1 MSNKQDFTPTF
12 SGSAV
17 LESLLTA
24 FYAGDTAAV
33 SALLSPDV
41 TVHQSDNLPYSG
53 EWQGVIGFFDMA
65 TIIGTNFELENL
77 SRRIIEQ
84 GNEAVLFL
92 DLKFTSRK
100 TGKVGYTTNL
110 EWYTFEDGKIAD
122 INVYYKDAVLI
133 AALND
138 Q

>member
-1 MSNKQDFTPTF
+1 MSHNPNSNQPF
-12 SGSAV
+12 SGRSV
-17 LESLLTA
+17 LESLLEA
-24 FYAGDTAAV
+24 FYAGDMEVV

-53 EWQGVIGFFDMA
+53 EWKGVSGFFDMA
-65 TIIGTNFELENL
+65 TTLGSNFEIENL

-122 INVYYKDAVLI
+122 INVYYKDAVVI
-133 AALND
+133 SALND
-138 Q
+138 E